1 MAVHF
6 ITGATGLVGGRLIRD
21 LREQGHEVRA
31 LVRLVSQGPAIAA
44 LGAEVVVGDLT
55 SPAPW
60 IGRLDDAEVI
70 WHAGLPRFSPPIR
83 AISVRRGASQ
93 AARAASVLAEAAG
106 DRPVILAS
114 SALVYG
120 SHAGMPVGEDDPVRP
135 SGMAMVAAAAEDAL
149 APAPGLRIVRLGWV
163 YGPSGMIASIVRGL
177 QGIRY
182 RVVGDGTNHM
192 PLISASDAAAAML
205 AAAALPPGAH
215 AAAEADVPTQRELV
229 HAICAEIGALRP
241 DHLPPRVAAL
251 SFGGALVE
259 GLRTSIALRPGRLAE
274 AGWTPAQDWR
284 RDLVSSVRTPAD
296 SGPA

>member
-6 ITGATGLVGGRLIRD
+6 ITGATGLVGGRLMRD
-21 LREQGHEVRA
+21 LREEGHEVRA

-60 IGRLDDAEVI
+60 IDRLADADVI

-83 AISVRRGASQ
+83 GISVRRAASQ
-93 AARAASVLAEAAG
+93 AAQAASVLAGAAG
-106 DRPVILAS
+106 DRPVIVAS

-120 SHAGMPVGEDDPVRP
+120 SRPGAPVHEDDPVRP
-135 SGMAMVAAAAEDAL
+135 AGMARVAAAAEDAL
-149 APAPGLRIVRLGWV
+149 SSASGLRVVRLGWV
-163 YGPSGMIASIVRGL
+163 YGTSGMLAAIVQGL

-182 RVVGDGTNHM
+182 RVVGDGTNRM
-192 PLISASDAAAAML
+192 PLISAPDAAAAMR

-215 AAAEADVPTQRELV
+215 AAAEADVPTQTELV

-259 GLRTSIALRPGRLAE
+259 GLRASIELRPGRLAQ
-274 AGWTPAQDWR
+274 AGWAPAHDWR
-284 RDLVSSVRTPAD
+284 RDLVSSVRPPKGSEPA
-296 SGPA
+296 